1 MLAWI
6 YAVLFAA
13 EVFLL
18 VRNLRKHRGLGLLLI
33 LNGASVALSAILMWY
48 FDTLPGYGIMP
59 GFAYFPEVFASLCAI
74 AAFTVLTF
82 VTLLIWLMKKHK

>member
-6 YAVLFAA
+6 YGFFFAA

-18 VRNLRKHRGLGLLLI
+18 VRNLRRHNGLGILLI
-33 LNGASVALSAILMWY
+33 LNALSIALSAFLLWY
-48 FDTLPGYGIMP
+48 FDTLPGYGLFA

-74 AAFTVLTF
+74 VAFTVLTL
-82 VTLLIWLMKKHK
+82 VTLLIWLLQKHK

>member
-1 MLAWI
+1 MLAWV
-6 YAVLFAA
+6 YAILFAA

-33 LNGASVALSAILMWY
+33 LNGASIALSAFLMWY

-59 GFAYFPEVFASLCAI
+59 GFAYFPEVFYSLCAI
-74 AAFTVLTF
+74 VVFTVLTF
-82 VTLLIWLMKKHK
+82 VTLLIWLVKKHK

>member
-1 MLAWI
+1 MLAWV

-18 VRNLRKHRGLGLLLI
+18 VRNLRKHRGLSLLLI

-59 GFAYFPEVFASLCAI
+59 GFAFFPEVMYSLCAI
-74 AAFTVLTF
+74 VVFTVLTF
-82 VTLLIWLMKKHK
+82 VTLLIWLLQKHK